1 MEIYKENSFSR
12 AVNNVRKLGAYY
24 TDVGHA
30 KRIGN
35 LFDFETAEE
44 ICVLEPSI
52 GDGSAV
58 LSATS
63 GRKNCKVYGVEI
75 QEETYRDHLCQN
87 PAFAGILREDFLRG
101 VKISHGAFSFC
112 FCNPPYGEQK
122 DEYGGKRLE
131 SLFLEKISQYLCNGA
146 YLALIIPHAV
156 YSEEKFFRQV
166 LNRYE
171 ICSYYKFDD
180 GEYAK
185 YHQIVAILRK
195 KRSGLNGYL
204 REKFVAEYEKALD
217 LEQYP
222 YLPSDGDVM
231 MEKYEIP
238 ASYDS
243 NLEYFTTKE
252 FRPEEAV
259 KKLEKSALFGVIGDS
274 LFQKN
279 YRGCDLE
286 KPIVPVSN
294 DMAYLLAV
302 IGGGQGFAGNEEEGT
317 LHLQRGVA
325 RHEES
330 ESVEYDEQG
339 NAKKIE
345 SKQYTKICLNIIEND
360 GTITHL

>member
-58 LSATS
+58 LSATG

-259 KKLEKSALFGVIGDS
+259 KKLEIRAIRSH
-274 LFQKN
+274 
-279 YRGCDLE
+279 R
-286 KPIVPVSN
+286 
-294 DMAYLLAV
+294 
-302 IGGGQGFAGNEEEGT
+302 
-317 LHLQRGVA
+317 
-325 RHEES
+325 
-330 ESVEYDEQG
+330 
-339 NAKKIE
+339 
-345 SKQYTKICLNIIEND
+345 
-360 GTITHL
+360 